1 MLAFIAKRIV
11 NYVILTIVATTLG
24 YILASATLNPAARF
38 YGRNPPVPQN
48 TIDASLARLGAD
60 PGVPV
65 LVRTWNWWVELVTHG
80 SLGISTRNT
89 AVTADIISRS
99 GTSLR
104 LLIIGAL
111 LGAVLGVLLGVWNA
125 VRQYRTSDQVSTYLS
140 FAVLA
145 TPVFVIAVVLM
156 ILATGLNSAV
166 GTQVIRFT
174 GEYTPGY
181 GGGLLGTLGDRLVHL
196 LLPTISLTIGAIASY
211 SRYQRSAMLDVL
223 SNDFIRTAR
232 SKGRTRGSA
241 IMRHGVRVALIPM
254 STFFAYSFGLILTGA
269 SVTEL
274 VFSWHGMGEYFVTSI
289 TNNDINAAAGTILF
303 TAILVLIA
311 GTLADL
317 LYAALDPRVRV

>member
-11 NYVILTIVATTLG
+11 NYVVLTIVATTLG
-24 YILASATLNPAARF
+24 YILASSTLNPAARF
-38 YGRNPPVPQN
+38 LGRNPAVPQG
-48 TIDASLARLGAD
+48 TIDASLRKLGAD
-60 PGVPV
+60 PDTPL
-65 LVRTWNWWVELVTHG
+65 LVRTWDWWVGLVTHG
-80 SLGISTRNT
+80 SLGMSTRGT
-89 AVTADIISRS
+89 EVTADIIARS

-104 LLIIGAL
+104 LLVIGTL

-145 TPVFVIAVVLM
+145 TPTFVIAVILM
-156 ILATGLNSAV
+156 ILATMLNQGV
-166 GTQVIRFT
+166 GTQAIRFT
-174 GEYTPGY
+174 GEYTPGVS
-181 GGGLLGTLGDRLVHL
+181 GFFPVLGDRLVHL
-196 LLPTISLTIGAIASY
+196 LLPTISLTIGAVATY

-232 SKGRTRGSA
+232 SKGRTRGAA

-269 SVTEL
+269 SITEL
-274 VFSWHGMGEYFVTSI
+274 VFSWHGMGEYFVQSI
-289 TNNDINAAAGTILF
+289 SNNDINAASGTILF

>member
-24 YILASATLNPAARF
+24 YILASTTLNPAARF
-38 YGRNPPVPQN
+38 YGKNPPVPQG
-48 TIDASLARLGAD
+48 TIDAALAKLGVD
-60 PGVPV
+60 PNVPV
-65 LVRTWNWWVELVTHG
+65 LVRTWNWWVDLVTHG
-80 SLGISTRNT
+80 SLGISTRST

-104 LLIIGAL
+104 LLVIGAL

-125 VRQYRTSDQVSTYLS
+125 VRQYKTSDQVSTYLS

-156 ILATGLNSAV
+156 ILATGLNGAV

-181 GGGLLGTLGDRLVHL
+181 GGGFFANLGDRLVHL
-196 LLPTISLTIGAIASY
+196 LLPTISLTIGAVASY

-289 TNNDINAAAGTILF
+289 TNNDVNAAAGTILF

>member
-24 YILASATLNPAARF
+24 YILASTTLNPAARF

-48 TIDASLARLGAD
+48 TIDASLAKIGAD

-65 LVRTWNWWVELVTHG
+65 LVRTWNWWVDLVTHG

-89 AVTADIISRS
+89 EVTADIIARS

-111 LGAVLGVLLGVWNA
+111 LGAILGVLLGVWNA
-125 VRQYRTSDQVSTYLS
+125 VRQYKTSDQVSTYLS

-166 GTQVIRFT
+166 GSQVIRFT

-181 GGGLLGTLGDRLVHL
+181 GGGFFANLGDRLVHL

>member
-11 NYVILTIVATTLG
+11 NYVVLTIVATTLG
-24 YILASATLNPAARF
+24 YILASSTLNPAARF
-38 YGRNPPVPQN
+38 LGRNPAVPQG
-48 TIDASLARLGAD
+48 TIEASLRKLGAD
-60 PGVPV
+60 PDTPL
-65 LVRTWNWWVELVTHG
+65 LVRTWDWWVGLVTHG
-80 SLGISTRNT
+80 SLGMSTRGT
-89 AVTADIISRS
+89 EVTADIIARS

-104 LLIIGAL
+104 LLVIGTL

-145 TPVFVIAVVLM
+145 TPTFVIAVVLM
-156 ILATGLNSAV
+156 ILATTLNQGV

-174 GEYTPGY
+174 GEYTPGVT
-181 GGGLLGTLGDRLVHL
+181 GFFPVLGDRLVHL
-196 LLPTISLTIGAIASY
+196 LLPTISLTIGAVATY

-269 SVTEL
+269 SITEL
-274 VFSWHGMGEYFVTSI
+274 VFSWHGMGEYFVQSI
-289 TNNDINAAAGTILF
+289 SNNDINAASGTILF

>member
-24 YILASATLNPAARF
+24 YILASTTLNPAARF
-38 YGRNPPVPQN
+38 LGRNPAVPQG
-48 TIDASLARLGAD
+48 TIDASLQKLGAD
-60 PGVPV
+60 PGTP
-65 LVRTWNWWVELVTHG
+65 LIVRTWDWWVGLVTHG
-80 SLGISTRNT
+80 SLGLSTRGT
-89 AVTADIISRS
+89 EVTADIIARS

-104 LLIIGAL
+104 LLVIGSL
-111 LGAVLGVLLGVWNA
+111 LGALLGVLLGVWNA
-125 VRQYRTSDQVSTYLS
+125 VRQYRASDQVSTYLS

-145 TPVFVIAVVLM
+145 TPTFVIAVVLM
-156 ILATGLNSAV
+156 ILTTALNQGLGVQA
-166 GTQVIRFT
+166 IRFT
-174 GEYTPGY
+174 GEYTPGVT
-181 GGGLLGTLGDRLVHL
+181 GFFPVLGDRLVHL
-196 LLPTISLTIGAIASY
+196 LLPTISLTVGAVASY

-269 SVTEL
+269 SITEL
-274 VFSWHGMGEYFVTSI
+274 VFSWHGMGEYFITSI
-289 TNNDINAAAGTILF
+289 TNNDINAASGTILF

>member
-11 NYVILTIVATTLG
+11 NYIVLTIVATTLG
-24 YILASATLNPAARF
+24 YILASSTLNPAARF
-38 YGRNPPVPQN
+38 LGRNPAVPQG
-48 TIDASLARLGAD
+48 TIDASLRKLGAD
-60 PGVPV
+60 PDTP
-65 LVRTWNWWVELVTHG
+65 LIVRTWTWWSNLVTHG
-80 SLGISTRNT
+80 SLGMSTRGT
-89 AVTADIISRS
+89 EVTADIVARS

-104 LLIIGAL
+104 LLVIGTL
-111 LGAVLGVLLGVWNA
+111 LGAILGVLLGVWNA
-125 VRQYRTSDQVSTYLS
+125 VRQYRASDQVSTYLS

-145 TPVFVIAVVLM
+145 TPTFVIAVVLM
-156 ILATGLNSAV
+156 ILATAMNQGL

-174 GEYTPGY
+174 GEYTPGVN
-181 GGGLLGTLGDRLVHL
+181 GFFPVLGDRLIHL
-196 LLPTISLTIGAIASY
+196 LLPTISLTIGAVATY

-269 SVTEL
+269 SITEL
-274 VFSWHGMGEYFVTSI
+274 VFSWHGMGEYFVQGI
-289 TNNDINAAAGTILF
+289 TNNDINAASGTILF

>member
-1 MLAFIAKRIV
+1 MLAFIVKRIV
-11 NYVILTIVATTLG
+11 NYVILSAVATALG
-24 YILASATLNPAARF
+24 YVLASLTLNPAARF
-38 YGRNPPVPQN
+38 LGRNPAVPQG
-48 TIDASLARLGAD
+48 TIDAALAKLGADPNVPLLARLGHWFGD
-60 PGVPV
+60 
-65 LVRTWNWWVELVTHG
+65 LVTQG
-80 SLGISTRNT
+80 SLGLSTRST
-89 AVTADIISRS
+89 EVTADIVARS

-104 LLIIGAL
+104 LLVIGTL
-111 LGAVLGVLLGVWNA
+111 LGAILGVLLGVWNA

-145 TPVFVIAVVLM
+145 TPTFVIAVVLM
-156 ILATGLNSAV
+156 ILATSLNNAV
-166 GTQVIRFT
+166 GSQVIRFT
-174 GEYTPGY
+174 GEYTPGLS
-181 GGGLLGTLGDRLVHL
+181 GGFFPHLGDRLGHL
-196 LLPTISLTIGAIASY
+196 LLPTISLTVGAVATY

-223 SNDFIRTAR
+223 SSDFIRTAR

-269 SVTEL
+269 SITEL
-274 VFSWHGMGEYFVTSI
+274 VFSWHGMGEYFI
-289 TNNDINAAAGTILF
+289 TAISNNDINASAGTILF